1 MWSYSEM
8 SAAFKPREEGALEW
22 NHFAGMLLLDFL
34 ASSTVRNKLLFKPA
48 SLQYFVMAAWADYQE
63 VIFIKY

>member
-8 SAAFKPREEGALEW
+8 SAAFKPREGALEW
-22 NHFAGMLLLDFL
+22 KHLAGMLILDFL
-34 ASSTVRNKLLFKPA
+34 ASSTARNKLLFKPA